1 MNKDDQDNNFISHLA
16 ELRKRLIHSFIFLIL
31 FFVGCYIYA
40 ENLYGFLVEP
50 YATAVKNDDTNRR
63 LIFTALQETFLTYLK
78 VSFFAAF
85 FVTCP
90 FILIQIWKF
99 IAPGLYK
106 HEKKAI
112 LPYLVLTPIL
122 FFLGGMLVYYLI
134 MPLAIKFFL
143 SFESSGISTNLPIQL
158 EAKVN
163 EYLSLVMKL
172 IFAFGISFQLPVV
185 LSLLARIG
193 LVDSNFLKNRRKY
206 VIVIIFAAAALL
218 TPPDPITQIGL
229 AIPLLILYELS
240 IFSVKFIE
248 KKDLNNN
255 DV

>member
-1 MNKDDQDNNFISHLA
+1 MSNDNNLGFISHLT
-16 ELRKRLIHSFIFLIL
+16 ELRKRLINTLIFLICL
-31 FFVGCYIYA
+31 FVICYLFSDYI
-40 ENLYGFLVEP
+40 YGFLVEP
-50 YATAVKNDDTNRR
+50 YAEAVKDDKINRR

-78 VSFFAAF
+78 VSFFTAF

-90 FILIQIWKF
+90 YILMQIWKF

-106 HEKKAI
+106 HEKIAI

-143 SFESSGISTNLPIQL
+143 SFESTGLSTNLPIQL

-185 LSLLARIG
+185 LSLLARVG
-193 LVDSNFLKNRRKY
+193 LVDSDFLKKRRKY
-206 VIVIIFAAAALL
+206 VVVIIFAAAALL

-240 IFSVKFIE
+240 IFSVKIIE
-248 KKDLNNN
+248 KKNLKDS

>member
-1 MNKDDQDNNFISHLA
+1 MTKNDHQGGFISHLS
-16 ELRKRLIHSFIFLIL
+16 ELRKRLIYSFIFIFI
-31 FFVGCYIYA
+31 FFIFCYFFA
-40 ENLYGFLVEP
+40 EYIYGFLVEP
-50 YATAVKNDDTNRR
+50 YAKAVKNDGTERR

-85 FVTCP
+85 FITCP
-90 FILIQIWKF
+90 YILMQIWKF

-106 HEKKAI
+106 HEKIAI
-112 LPYLVLTPIL
+112 LPYLILTPIL

-143 SFESSGISTNLPIQL
+143 SFESSGLKTNLPIQL

-172 IFAFGISFQLPVV
+172 IFAFGLSFQLPVV
-185 LSLLARIG
+185 LSLLARVGI
-193 LVDSNFLKNRRKY
+193 VDSQFLKERRKY
-206 VIVIIFAAAALL
+206 VVVIIFAAAAIL
-218 TPPDPITQIGL
+218 TPPDPVTQIGL

-240 IFSVKFIE
+240 ILSVNIIE
-248 KKDLNNN
+248 KKIKRNA
-255 DV
+255 

>member
-1 MNKDDQDNNFISHLA
+1 MTNNENEGGFISHLI
-16 ELRKRLIHSFIFLIL
+16 ELRKRLIHSFIFLFV
-31 FFVGCYIYA
+31 FFIVCYFFA
-40 ENLYGFLVEP
+40 EYLYGFLVEP
-50 YATAVKNDDTNRR
+50 YSNAVKNDGIERR
-63 LIFTALQETFLTYLK
+63 LIFTALQETFLTYIK

-90 FILIQIWKF
+90 FILMQIWKF

-106 HEKKAI
+106 HEKSAI
-112 LPYLVLTPIL
+112 LPYLVLTPFL

-143 SFESSGISTNLPIQL
+143 SFESTGLNTNLPIQL

-172 IFAFGISFQLPVV
+172 IFAFGLSFQLPVV
-185 LSLLARIG
+185 LSLLARVG
-193 LVDSNFLKNRRKY
+193 VVDSQFLKERRKY
-206 VIVIIFAAAALL
+206 VVVIIFTAAAIL
-218 TPPDPITQIGL
+218 TPPDPVTQIGL

-240 IFSVKFIE
+240 IFSVNIIE
-248 KKDLNNN
+248 KKIKNNA
-255 DV
+255 